1 MRAREEAA
9 TNVPSLAGPK
19 SAVLAAGAA
28 AVPAGSAGREGAPD
42 RVPDILQVG
51 GLAGPGAAAGGV
63 WVVAQMQSE
72 ALAAN
77 GAKVEL
83 LGGWLGTPPGSGPP
97 RTLAQRAR
105 TQAHKARAHKAQT
118 PALDTAQA
126 QDTARAPARGSR
138 PGRPTGTPASTPA
151 STPEAAAAKRPAVS
165 VRFFRMRRPVPG
177 AGLRAPVSLALPR
190 HVRRAA
196 VTAGVAH
203 VHLCRDFV
211 TCASTFLLGRA
222 KVPVVVQT
230 HGMLQPSRRLALRA
244 FDLLITRRLL
254 RIPALWLTL
263 TEDEERG
270 LAALGVDPGRFRR
283 VVNAT
288 ADPVRQ
294 WSDPEKPVF
303 LFAARLAARKQPG
316 VFVQAAVQAL
326 EAGLDAR
333 FVIVGPDQG
342 EAAAVRALIVASRY
356 ADRFEFVGEL
366 PGAGVQEM
374 MSACTAYVLPAL
386 SEPYPMTV
394 LEAAALG
401 TPVILT
407 AQCGLAPLMD
417 RNEASVVVEPSV
429 PAVRDAML
437 RLARDPAARRRIG
450 ENARQVHRGNWSTQ
464 ALGADLL
471 KAYLGVSYPDGT
483 RT

>member
-1 MRAREEAA
+1 MKAREQAA
-9 TNVPSLAGPK
+9 VNAPSVSPART
-19 SAVLAAGAA
+19 AIFAAGSVAA
-28 AVPAGSAGREGAPD
+28 PAGGADGSEGNPE
-42 RVPDILQVG
+42 RIPDILQVG

-72 ALAAN
+72 ALAAY

-83 LGGWLGTPPGSGPP
+83 LGGWLGVPPGSGSP
-97 RTLAQRAR
+97 RT
-105 TQAHKARAHKAQT
+105 RAHTASAKAQ
-118 PALDTAQA
+118 PH
-126 QDTARAPARGSR
+126 ARGSGPEHR
-138 PGRPTGTPASTPA
+138 AGRPVSK
-151 STPEAAAAKRPAVS
+151 PEAAPEKRSAVA

-190 HVRRAA
+190 HVRRVA
-196 VTAGVAH
+196 TATGIAH

-211 TCASTFLLGRA
+211 TCVSTFLLGRA
-222 KVPVVVQT
+222 GVPVVVQT

-244 FDLLITRRLL
+244 FDLLITRRIL

-270 LAALGVDPGRFRR
+270 LAALGVDPCRFRR

-326 EAGLDAR
+326 DAGLDAR
-333 FVIVGPDQG
+333 FVVVGPDQG
-342 EAAAVRALIVASRY
+342 EGATVRALIAASRY
-356 ADRFEFVGEL
+356 ADRFKFVGEL
-366 PGAGVQEM
+366 PAAGVQEA
-374 MSACTAYVLPAL
+374 MSTCTAYVLPAL

-417 RNEASVVVEPSV
+417 RNEAAVVVEPSV

-437 RLARDPAARRRIG
+437 QLARDPAARKRIG
-450 ENARQVHRGNWSTQ
+450 ENARQVHRRNWSTR
-464 ALGADLL
+464 ALGGDLL
-471 KAYLGVSYPDGT
+471 EAYRGVSGPDGT
-483 RT
+483 PA